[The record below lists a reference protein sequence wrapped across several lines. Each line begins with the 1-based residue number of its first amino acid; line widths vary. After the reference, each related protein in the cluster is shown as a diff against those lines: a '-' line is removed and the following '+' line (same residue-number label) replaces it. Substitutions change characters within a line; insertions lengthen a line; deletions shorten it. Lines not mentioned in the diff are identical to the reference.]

1 MTKIVG
7 LTGGI
12 GSGKS
17 TVARIFIEIGVPV
30 YFADDAGKLVMT
42 DQDVIRKIRNAFGD
56 SVITDNSIDR
66 KKLAQIV
73 FNSPEQLQ
81 ILNQIVH
88 PAVANHFVNWLNQ
101 HQLEPIIIKE
111 AAILFESGTHVNC
124 DSVITVIA
132 SEAIRIKRVMERD
145 SVTEEEVKAR
155 IRNQWTDE
163 QRINESDF
171 IIYNNG
177 NEDLKNQVLEIY
189 NKLLAR

>member
-42 DQDVIRKIRNAFGD
+42 DQDVIQKIRNAFGD

-66 KKLAQIV
+66 KKLSQIV

-81 ILNQIVH
+81 LLNQIVH

-145 SVTEEEVKAR
+145 SVTEEEVNAR

-163 QRINESDF
+163 QRIKESDF

-177 NEDLKNQVLEIY
+177 NEDLKNQVFEIY